1 MTIVHGYVK
10 LPEGKPTNIYL
21 GSPKLLLSPG
31 KQWWN
36 WRKTTS
42 MGHYGIRADA
52 NMVALAARHG
62 TKSESFANVADKNK

>member
-31 KQWWN
+31 KQLWN

-42 MGHYGIRADA
+42 MGPLRHSRRCKYGGFG
-52 NMVALAARHG
+52 G
-62 TKSESFANVADKNK
+62 TTWDEV